1 MAKNYRRTPSAS
13 APNKIAV
20 TLGSKARYAIPEAS
34 VLLGISERL
43 VYTRIREGALATAT
57 DGRRRFMTD
66 AEIRR
71 YGKTSR

>member
-1 MAKNYRRTPSAS
+1 MPKKSRRASRAKS
-13 APNKIAV
+13 PNKVQV

-43 VYTRIREGALATAT
+43 LYQRIAEGALTTVT

-71 YGKTSR
+71 YGESSR